1 MGISALALVMAA
13 VFLYGTLCHRDL
25 LDVVLG
31 HSAPLV
37 SGTLAGH
44 AVVAVKGKTY
54 PMLVPQPGGSVAG
67 LLVLDASAGDLARLT
82 FYEAGYRLAAVP
94 VPVRLATDAAQS
106 VTAQVFVNDDPMA
119 QPGGPWSLAAWQAA
133 RGAMAVLAAC
143 EYMAAFGTANAA
155 TMAGRY
161 PMMLVRAASYLRGQ
175 SDPAPTSL
183 RHACQPGDVVVE
195 AHRQP
200 YAYFFAVEEY
210 DLRHRRFDGSLSNR
224 LNRATFVSGDA
235 AVVLPYDPVT
245 DRVMIVEQFR
255 PGPLSR
261 GDRQPWQLEPI
272 AGRIDPGETPEQAA
286 RREAVEE
293 AGISLGKLLPVAN
306 FYPSPGAKTEYL
318 YSFVGVADLSDTR
331 PRVAGLAEEG
341 EDIRAH
347 VLSFDALMALVQS
360 GEVATAPLIM
370 TAYWLEHRRA
380 ALRADA
386 LKSVS
391 VK

>member
-1 MGISALALVMAA
+1 MANI
-13 VFLYGTLCHRDL
+13 FLYGTLCHPPL
-25 LDVVLG
+25 LNAVLG
-31 HSAPLV
+31 RTA
-37 SGTLAGH
+37 
-44 AVVAVKGKTY
+44 AVVAGHLPGHSVFAVRDKTY
-54 PMLVPQPGGSVAG
+54 PMILPVAGGSTNG
-67 LLVLDASAGDLARLT
+67 LLLQGADADDLARLA
-82 FYEAGYRLAAVP
+82 FYEAGYRLTTEP
-94 VPVRLATDAAQS
+94 VLVALPRDPVQTLA
-106 VTAQVFVNDDPMA
+106 AQVFVNDDPLA
-119 QPGGPWSLAAWQAA
+119 QPGGPWSLAAWQAT
-133 RGAMAVLAAC
+133 RGAMAVLAAR

-155 TMAGRY
+155 GMAGRY
-161 PMMLVRAASYLRGQ
+161 PMMLVRAASHLRGQ
-175 SDPAPTSL
+175 SDPAPTVL
-183 RHACQPGDVVVE
+183 RHASQPGDVVIE

-210 DLRHRRFDGSLSNR
+210 DMRHRRFDGAMSGI

-261 GDRQPWQLEPI
+261 GDTQPWQLEPI

-293 AGISLGKLLPVAN
+293 AGISLGALLPVAN

-318 YSFVGVADLSDTR
+318 YSFVGIADLSDTR
-331 PRVAGLAEEG
+331 PRIAGLADEG

-370 TAYWLEHRRA
+370 TAFWLEHRRA